1 MSLTLLLD
9 DISESVEIGEYG
21 GVTQK
26 ISSSKSEDIDDSK
39 SISPQSIS
47 LPSTTLLCIGPV
59 WSYII

>member
-9 DISESVEIGEYG
+9 DISESVEIGEYV
-21 GVTQK
+21 GVTHK
-26 ISSSKSEDIDDSK
+26 LSSSKSEDDDSK

-47 LPSTTLLCIGPV
+47 LPLTTLLCIGPV